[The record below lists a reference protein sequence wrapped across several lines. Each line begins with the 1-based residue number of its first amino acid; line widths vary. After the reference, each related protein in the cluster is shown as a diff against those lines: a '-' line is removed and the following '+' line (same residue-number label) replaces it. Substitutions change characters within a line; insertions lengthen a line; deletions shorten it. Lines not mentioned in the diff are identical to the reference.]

1 MGTLREAVKLEHRE
15 AERSKRGEANELGR
29 GRQATK
35 RVAEYRAEADE
46 LRRELVDAEAARYV
60 TPLLAAASPPHTP
73 NSSRQICP
81 VCP

>member
-46 LRRELVDAEAARYV
+46 LRRELADAETARYV
-60 TPLLAAASPPHTP
+60 PPPSSRPLI
-73 NSSRQICP
+73 SSRQTCP
-81 VCP
+81 VRP